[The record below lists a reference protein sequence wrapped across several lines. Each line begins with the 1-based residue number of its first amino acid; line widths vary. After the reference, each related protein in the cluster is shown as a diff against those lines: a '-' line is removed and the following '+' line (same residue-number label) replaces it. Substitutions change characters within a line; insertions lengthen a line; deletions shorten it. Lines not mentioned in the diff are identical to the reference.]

1 MQFAGKTPPT
11 YIIVLFVTFFP
22 LQGFFNLV
30 VYMFPRILRYFE
42 EGVPLTQSF
51 KRTKSSFFSSLQ
63 NSISKR
69 RRSQTQTQAETQV
82 SCDEGNVETGEN
94 GEKGVALEV
103 NVDDG
108 DGDNEEGG
116 EGTSGENKI
125 AEGDSG
131 EDGEGDGEKDAIDEL
146 EYIVEA

>member
-1 MQFAGKTPPT
+1 MQFAGKTPPP

-94 GEKGVALEV
+94 GEKGAALEV
-103 NVDDG
+103 DVDVG
-108 DGDNEEGG
+108 DKEEG

-125 AEGDSG
+125 EEGDSS
-131 EDGEGDGEKDAIDEL
+131 EDDEGDGEKDAIDEL
-146 EYIVEA
+146 ECIVEA

>member
-1 MQFAGKTPPT
+1 M
-11 YIIVLFVTFFP
+11 
-22 LQGFFNLV
+22 
-30 VYMFPRILRYFE
+30 
-42 EGVPLTQSF
+42 
-51 KRTKSSFFSSLQ
+51 
-63 NSISKR
+63 
-69 RRSQTQTQAETQV
+69 